1 MLSWGWRIPFLASVV
16 LLLVGWF
23 IRAKVAESPDFERM
37 RAQGDKVE
45 VPALVVLRRYP
56 REVLIVVGGR
66 LAEVTWFYT
75 VVTFAG
81 LLHRHAGHPAR
92 HHAGRHRLGRDAGA
106 VHHAAVWR
114 AGRPHRFQVDLHGRR
129 GRHPAVRAHVFS
141 MLQTRDPATVT
152 TAIAVAVGL
161 VYARCTARK
170 AACSRPVPA
179 RGALQRHLAGGAGVG
194 RHRRRTGAAGRHV
207 AAGLRRRR
215 PALHCL
221 VPERAGPV
229 AIASAFFM
237 HRPTRFALPA
247 GARRGPPMKPSH
259 LDYYF
264 WLNSDWAYLG
274 ADRLGARAAPER
286 GHPLQAGRP
295 ARRLRAHRRRAAGP
309 ALAGTTGLPRR
320 RAAPLVPQAGHP
332 GQPAPRPYV
341 PERRPGLAPRDR
353 GGPAGAAGGGAARP
367 SFMPSGARTA
377 ISRPNPRC
385 ARSRLRRG
393 WTPTPCCARRAGRRA
408 ALPPVHRRGG
418 RRRRSARRRMSMPA
432 SCSGAR
438 TGWKCWKRR
447 SRRRDA
453 YPAATRGGICV
464 QPLCDALAQVP
475 RQLRALFRLDIGK
488 SHAQPGH
495 GILHAEGLAMAQQPA
510 SPRHGQRHGLIVRR
524 QRNPQIES
532 IALRRMRQALRA
544 QRLQAARRRSPRARA
559 INAPPR
565 SGPAPPRP
573 CPARHG

>member
-1 MLSWGWRIPFLASVV
+1 MRFLQGVAVGGEWGGAILMAVEHAPEGKKGFFGSLPQTGVAPGLILSSLAMGAVAALPEADMLSWGWRIPFLASVV

-75 VVTFAG
+75 VVTFSLAYSTG
-81 LLHRHAGHPAR
+81 T
-92 HHAGRHRLGRDAGA
+92 LGIPRATMLDATVWGATLALFTMPLCGVLGDRIGFKWIFMAGA
-106 VHHAAVWR
+106 
-114 AGRPHRFQVDLHGRR
+114 AGILLFAPMF
-129 GRHPAVRAHVFS
+129 FS

-161 VYARCTARK
+161 VYAALYGPQGGLFS
-170 AACSRPVPA
+170 ASSA

-221 VPERAGPV
+221 VPERAGPGR
-229 AIASAFFM
+229 
-237 HRPTRFALPA
+237 HRQRVLHAPAHALRAA
-247 GARRGPPMKPSH
+247 GRRPPGGPPMKPSH

-274 ADRLGARAAPER
+274 ADRLEA
-286 GHPLQAGRP
+286 L
-295 ARRLRAHRRRAAGP
+295 ARRQNVAIHYKPVDLPDVYARTGGVLLGQRSRERQDYRVAELRRWCRKLGIPVNPHPAHMCPNADQASRLVIAADLQGCRWRRC
-309 ALAGTTGLPRR
+309 T
-320 RAAPLVPQAGHP
+320 
-332 GQPAPRPYV
+332 
-341 PERRPGLAPRDR
+341 
-353 GGPAGAAGGGAARP
+353 RP

-393 WTPTPCCARRAGRRA
+393 WTPTPCCARRPRRT
-408 ALPPVHRRGG
+408 
-418 RRRRSARRRMSMPA
+418 S
-432 SCSGAR
+432 SGA
-438 TGWKCWKRR
+438 T
-447 SRRRDA
+447 
-453 YPAATRGGICV
+453 
-464 QPLCDALAQVP
+464 
-475 RQLRALFRLDIGK
+475 
-488 SHAQPGH
+488 
-495 GILHAEGLAMAQQPA
+495 A
-510 SPRHGQRHGLIVRR
+510 STPT
-524 QRNPQIES
+524 
-532 IALRRMRQALRA
+532 
-544 QRLQAARRRSPRARA
+544 RRSPPAFGSPSYVYAGELFWGQDRLEMLEEA
-559 INAPPR
+559 IA
-565 SGPAPPRP
+565 A
-573 CPARHG
+573 A